1 MHKSASDRDGNDAG
15 IRASADSPSGG
26 LGPDEVSGRVHLE
39 VEDLPGETGN
49 VDKRPKTIGPRM
61 LKVAE
66 FVRTHPGAYK
76 AEVRRGAGLYPNP
89 FGYSETALERAE
101 RAGLVYSFKTVSG
114 RVRFYPAGYDTDGR
128 AGMWKPGHP

>member
-1 MHKSASDRDGNDAG
+1 MHKSARDRDGNDAG
-15 IRASADSPSGG
+15 IRVSADSPSGG
-26 LGPDEVSGRVHLE
+26 FDEAH
-39 VEDLPGETGN
+39 PGEAGDA
-49 VDKRPKTIGPRM
+49 DKRPKAIGPRM

-66 FVRTHPGAYK
+66 FVRAHPGAYK